1 MSLSLQIFVILFS
14 DIYEI
19 KKQKKGAH
27 DDQRDLLK
35 ENNYIYVSLGSGY
48 KVKIE
53 CSHLKQLIHYI

>member
-19 KKQKKGAH
+19 KKKGAH
-27 DDQRDLLK
+27 DDQRDLL
-35 ENNYIYVSLGSGY
+35 EANNYTYVSLGSGY
-48 KVKIE
+48 KVKME